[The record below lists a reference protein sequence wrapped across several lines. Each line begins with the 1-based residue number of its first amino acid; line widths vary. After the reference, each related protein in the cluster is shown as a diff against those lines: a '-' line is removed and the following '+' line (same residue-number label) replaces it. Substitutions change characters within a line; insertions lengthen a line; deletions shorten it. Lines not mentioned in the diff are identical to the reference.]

1 MRHSRNQSHFSAALL
16 AGAIALA
23 IGVGLPHRAEAA
35 DFRGVSVEV
44 VGDGTP
50 VLMIPGL
57 NSGMDTWRDT
67 CSALQPQVQC
77 HLVQLP
83 GFAGQPAVEEEAYL
97 EGMRDRLLGY
107 VDSAKL
113 EQPVVVGHSLGGVVA
128 MQMAIARPEAVGK
141 LVVVDALPYLGAAQN
156 PAATAEQVNRTAG
169 QMRAAMEA
177 ADDASYMAQLIGMLP
192 TQTRT
197 VERLGTL
204 EEWARASDRAV
215 TTQALYEVMTTDL
228 RAEVGRIEAPT
239 LVLAS
244 WAGYAPLGATPETVR
259 GGFEAQYAA
268 LDGVQIEMSADGYH
282 FLMWDDPQWLRQ
294 HVREFV
300 GAAPDTAAR

>member
-1 MRHSRNQSHFSAALL
+1 MRHSRTPSHIPAAFL

-23 IGVGLPHRAEAA
+23 ITAALPARAEATG
-35 DFRGVSVEV
+35 FRGVSVEV
-44 VGDGTP
+44 VGEGTP

-57 NSGMDTWRDT
+57 NSGADTWRDT

-83 GFAGQPAVEEEAYL
+83 GFAGQPAVEEESYL

-107 VDSAKL
+107 VDAAGL
-113 EQPVVVGHSLGGVVA
+113 DRPVVVGHSLGGVVA
-128 MQMAIARPEAVGK
+128 MQMAIERPEAVGK

-156 PAATAEQVNRTAG
+156 PAATAEQVNRAAG
-169 QMRAAMEA
+169 HMRAAMEA
-177 ADDASYMAQLIGMLP
+177 ADDASYTAQVIGMLP
-192 TQTRT
+192 MQTRT
-197 VERLGTL
+197 TEGHATL

-228 RAEVGRIEAPT
+228 RDAVGRIEAPT

-244 WAGYAPLGATPETVR
+244 WAGYAPHGATLEMVR

-268 LDGVQIEMSADGYH
+268 LDDAQIEMSADGYH

-294 HVREFV
+294 HVRDFIGV
-300 GAAPDTAAR
+300 SPDTPAR

>member
-1 MRHSRNQSHFSAALL
+1 
-16 AGAIALA
+16 
-23 IGVGLPHRAEAA
+23 
-35 DFRGVSVEV
+35 
-44 VGDGTP
+44 
-50 VLMIPGL
+50 
-57 NSGMDTWRDT
+57 
-67 CSALQPQVQC
+67 
-77 HLVQLP
+77 
-83 GFAGQPAVEEEAYL
+83 
-97 EGMRDRLLGY
+97 
-107 VDSAKL
+107 
-113 EQPVVVGHSLGGVVA
+113 
-128 MQMAIARPEAVGK
+128 
-141 LVVVDALPYLGAAQN
+141 
-156 PAATAEQVNRTAG
+156 TAG

-294 HVREFV
+294 HVR
-300 GAAPDTAAR
+300 